1 MELANLKN
9 LKLVNLIFLL
19 IMNPVYTNAKIKC
32 WTNTQGI
39 KECGNRIPA
48 KYAQGASEEFSDS
61 GVLLKRNPKA
71 KEIEQINLDQKKANL
86 RANREKADQLLLNM
100 FSNVAEIELA
110 REKKIEQINQ
120 EIKLIESRVQK
131 LLENQ
136 TKIQSVLKKSDLK
149 NQVRIKGLES
159 DLITTEN
166 QIQQSNQFISEK
178 VRERTL
184 ISDKYNRDSER
195 FIELQTSR

>member
-1 MELANLKN
+1 M
-9 LKLVNLIFLL
+9 
-19 IMNPVYTNAKIKC
+19 
-32 WTNTQGI
+32 
-39 KECGNRIPA
+39 
-48 KYAQGASEEFSDS
+48 
-61 GVLLKRNPKA
+61 
-71 KEIEQINLDQKKANL
+71 
-86 RANREKADQLLLNM
+86 
-100 FSNVAEIELA
+100 
-110 REKKIEQINQ
+110 
-120 EIKLIESRVQK
+120 QK